1 LETALKDVSAS
12 PVKRLKESIAQ
23 ADFIFATSA
32 VCGLQEERV
41 DGLGKHVKSVW
52 KLIKIER
59 KITKY
64 FYLSVAIV

>member
-1 LETALKDVSAS
+1 MALKDVSAS

-23 ADFIFATSA
+23 ADFIFAISA

-52 KLIKIER
+52 KLIRIEKKIIR
-59 KITKY
+59 
-64 FYLSVAIV
+64 FFCLSVDIV